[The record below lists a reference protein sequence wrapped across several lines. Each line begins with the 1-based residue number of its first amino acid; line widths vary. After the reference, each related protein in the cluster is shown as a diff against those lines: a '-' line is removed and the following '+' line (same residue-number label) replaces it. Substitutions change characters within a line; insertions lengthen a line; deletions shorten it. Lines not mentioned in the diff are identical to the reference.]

1 MGSIDVLVNNAT
13 CNCWCSFEECKED
26 IMRNVF
32 YTNYILPQ
40 YMIKAALPYMRQ
52 SHNGTVVNL
61 VSIAAIN
68 QEREYQLIQQLKQG
82 WRD

>member
-52 SHNGTVVNL
+52 SHKAL
-61 VSIAAIN
+61 LSIWFQLQRFN

-82 WRD
+82 